1 MSTIK
6 ARAIQYLELECC
18 FRDYTVKQSL
28 KDYTK
33 RTPKGQLDVLLG
45 SNVQGHIEA
54 ELDLAIYK
62 CNRDGYSSINLYI
75 NDTSIDNVIYVD
87 FKNKCGKVA

>member
-6 ARAIQYLELECC
+6 TKAIQYLESELC
-18 FRDYTVKQSL
+18 FRDYTIKQIL

-45 SNVQGHIEA
+45 SNNQGHIES
-54 ELDLAIYK
+54 ELDMAISMF
-62 CNRDGYSSINLYI
+62 CGNGYSSINLYI
-75 NDTSIDNVIYVD
+75 DDTSIDNIIYVD
-87 FKNKCGKVA
+87 FINKCRKVA